1 MKAVFVSYNQ
11 ALTDPMQE
19 ILDDLGVRG
28 FTKWE
33 LTMGRGSF
41 DGEPHYGT
49 HAWPSMNSSML
60 MIVED
65 EKVAPLLDAFRKLD
79 SQTKMQG
86 SRAFVWNIEQ
96 LMRRCAAS
104 LRYGGPAHAAVAP
117 PRCGAPRPPPPRRG
131 GPPPGGASPPYVPGE
146 NEGCR
151 ADDVLRRFGRM
162 ACYSKSS
169 VFMIF
174 MIRNW
179 RRSTVSMANN
189 TTDATAPTAAKMKPP
204 VMNFHSVRKMNTTSA
219 IEQSVIRNFR
229 PFITVG

>member
-86 SRAFVWNIEQ
+86 GPLRMFPARTRDAVRTTSSVGSGGWRATRN
-96 LMRRCAAS
+96 
-104 LRYGGPAHAAVAP
+104 
-117 PRCGAPRPPPPRRG
+117 PRC
-131 GPPPGGASPPYVPGE
+131 S
-146 NEGCR
+146 
-151 ADDVLRRFGRM
+151 
-162 ACYSKSS
+162 
-169 VFMIF
+169 
-174 MIRNW
+174 
-179 RRSTVSMANN
+179 
-189 TTDATAPTAAKMKPP
+189 
-204 VMNFHSVRKMNTTSA
+204 
-219 IEQSVIRNFR
+219 
-229 PFITVG
+229 

>member
-79 SQTKMQG
+79 SHC
-86 SRAFVWNIEQ
+86 SRPTGY
-96 LMRRCAAS
+96 LAAAGWRTSCNTPSES
-104 LRYGGPAHAAVAP
+104 L
-117 PRCGAPRPPPPRRG
+117 
-131 GPPPGGASPPYVPGE
+131 
-146 NEGCR
+146 
-151 ADDVLRRFGRM
+151 
-162 ACYSKSS
+162 
-169 VFMIF
+169 
-174 MIRNW
+174 
-179 RRSTVSMANN
+179 
-189 TTDATAPTAAKMKPP
+189 
-204 VMNFHSVRKMNTTSA
+204 
-219 IEQSVIRNFR
+219 
-229 PFITVG
+229 